1 MRKIVVKL
9 VGTILVIWILSTL
22 VDFDLIKST
31 LSRCDRQSIL
41 NATILTLICPVIIS
55 TRLLLFVKLFNS
67 DCTFYSCIKT
77 SLSGLSLNLFIPARG
92 GDFIKII
99 YLKQGTKNSWGNLI
113 NAAIWERVFDVFA
126 ILFLGILGSILI
138 KNLILTLLFTSIVIM
153 VFFVFFLLNKFGD
166 RVFRNSKF
174 QSVLHS
180 SNQIYSNFSLSI
192 LAFLNCLV
200 CWSFNVCI
208 MGNLLRAV
216 DPNMSFLHSLYAT
229 PPSILGGILPISL
242 WGIGTRDGIF
252 AYCLQQFT
260 APENSISAGFLYTVH
275 VYWLLGIL
283 GIPFLFFATKLKRS
297 LKEESR

>member
-1 MRKIVVKL
+1 
-9 VGTILVIWILSTL
+9 
-22 VDFDLIKST
+22 
-31 LSRCDRQSIL
+31 
-41 NATILTLICPVIIS
+41 
-55 TRLLLFVKLFNS
+55 
-67 DCTFYSCIKT
+67 
-77 SLSGLSLNLFIPARG
+77 
-92 GDFIKII
+92 
-99 YLKQGTKNSWGNLI
+99 
-113 NAAIWERVFDVFA
+113 
-126 ILFLGILGSILI
+126 
-138 KNLILTLLFTSIVIM
+138 M

-260 APENSISAGFLYTVH
+260 APENSISAGFLYTAH

-283 GIPFLFFATKLKRS
+283 GILGCLECLECASNSGMIGTLGVCLECGIAWNAWNVLGIHYCSECLECGWNFMLLGMIGNDCVCVCCTGRPLPPHFQPACRYAACEQVTQVPACLMDPLRPWTA
-297 LKEESR
+297 